1 MLDPAKFL
9 ERWHDL
15 GLFAVICAEE
25 AGVPLPVPGDVFIA
39 AAGFLSR
46 GAPREFPWVA
56 AVVTAAT
63 VIGASVL
70 FTLSGRLG
78 RPLLLRIGSRFGYT
92 EARNARIEAWLSR
105 RGATAVVVGR
115 LIPGLRIVMTVVAGA
130 LHLRRGV
137 FTMGTLL
144 AGLIWATLYFW
155 IGYAL
160 GAGYE
165 RVARGIPA
173 KDVWPVAGLALV
185 VVLFVILHRLR
196 GRRLARAA
204 RSGGGPPPPPSARG

>member
-1 MLDPAKFL
+1 MLDPARFL
-9 ERWHDL
+9 EKWHYL
-15 GLFAVICAEE
+15 GLFAVIFAEE

-39 AAGFLSR
+39 AMGFLAR
-46 GAPREFPWVA
+46 GAPHEFLYA
-56 AVVTAAT
+56 SAIVTVAT
-63 VIGASVL
+63 VLGASVL
-70 FTLSGRLG
+70 FTVSGHVG

-105 RGATAVVVGR
+105 RGASAVVVGR

-173 KDVWPVAGLALV
+173 KDVWPVVGLALV
-185 VVLFVILHRLR
+185 VVLFVVLHRLR

-204 RSGGGPPPPPSARG
+204 RSGGGPLPPPAARE